1 MVQSPLTSQVLRPA
15 QKWSSRRGVPVSQ
28 AVAHHWAGMEG
39 GIERLVYSK
48 DLVSTNY
55 IILSDG
61 TLISSVP
68 EEYRA
73 WTSGSATADRKSI
86 TTEIQNSTLGPE
98 WRVSD
103 DAIDTYIKLLADV
116 AKRYHWSSISR
127 TNLKGHRE
135 FQSTA
140 CPGPYVWPLLPTIAK
155 EANALFL
162 SSTPSK
168 PSTPSTPSTTVKA
181 WPAVELRVDG
191 AFGTLSVT
199 AYQLLLKGIGEYAG
213 YIDGVFGMTTVKAEQ
228 RWLAELG
235 YYRGRIDGQRG
246 PLTISA
252 LQSFLKSKK
261 LYTGRIDGSFGP
273 MTAKAL
279 QLYLNSQRR
288 YF

>member
-15 QKWSSRRGVPVSQ
+15 QKWSSRKGTPVSQ
-28 AVAHHWAGMEG
+28 AIPHHWAGKSG

-103 DAIDTYIKLLADV
+103 AAIDTYIKLLADV
-116 AKRYHWSSISR
+116 AKRYKWTYISR

-135 FQSTA
+135 FQSTS
-140 CPGPYVWPLLPTIAK
+140 CPGPYVWPLLPTIGK

-162 SSTPSK
+162 SSKPSTPSK
-168 PSTPSTPSTTVKA
+168 PSAPSTSVKA
-181 WPAVELRVDG
+181 WPAVELLVDG
-191 AFGTLSVT
+191 VFGALSVT
-199 AYQLLLKGIGEYAG
+199 AYQQLLKGVGKYAG
-213 YIDGVFGMTTVKAEQ
+213 YVDGVFGMTTVKAEQ
-228 RWLAELG
+228 QWLAGLG

-246 PLTISA
+246 PLTIRA
-252 LQSFLKSKK
+252 LQSFLKSKR

-279 QLYLNSQRR
+279 QSYLNSQRR